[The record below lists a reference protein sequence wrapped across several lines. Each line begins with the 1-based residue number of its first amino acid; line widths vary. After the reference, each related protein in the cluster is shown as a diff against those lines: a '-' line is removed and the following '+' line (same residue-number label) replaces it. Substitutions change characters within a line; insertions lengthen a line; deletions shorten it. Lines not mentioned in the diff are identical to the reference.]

1 MSEKEVNL
9 LWFDKVVEDNQDD
22 FNQTM
27 NSELE
32 IFLEWSQGVT
42 DIFNGLDDE
51 DAMEYVEEFRIRLL
65 KNWIKT
71 LDIKEN

>member
-9 LWFDKVVEDNQDD
+9 LWFDKVVEDNQEE

-32 IFLEWSQGVT
+32 SFLEWNQGVT
-42 DIFNGLDDE
+42 DIFNGLDSE

>member
-9 LWFDKVVEDNQDD
+9 LWFDKVVEDNQDE

-32 IFLEWSQGVT
+32 SFLEWNQGVT

>member
-1 MSEKEVNL
+1 MTVNL

-32 IFLEWSQGVT
+32 SFLEWNQGVT
-42 DIFNGLDDE
+42 DIFNGLDNE

>member
-9 LWFDKVVEDNQDD
+9 LWFDKVVEDNQDE

-32 IFLEWSQGVT
+32 SFLEWNQGVT

-51 DAMEYVEEFRIRLL
+51 DAMEYVEEFRTRLL

-71 LDIKEN
+71 LNIEEN

>member
-9 LWFDKVVEDNQDD
+9 LWFDKVVEDNQDE

-32 IFLEWSQGVT
+32 SFLEWNQGVT
-42 DIFNGLDDE
+42 DIFNGLYDE
-51 DAMEYVEEFRIRLL
+51 DAMEYVEEFRTRLL

-71 LDIKEN
+71 LNIEEN

>member
-32 IFLEWSQGVT
+32 SFLEWSQGVT

>member
-9 LWFDKVVEDNQDD
+9 LWFDKVVEDNQDE

-32 IFLEWSQGVT
+32 SFLEWNQGVT

-51 DAMEYVEEFRIRLL
+51 DAMEYVEEFLIRLL

-71 LDIKEN
+71 LNIEEN

>member
-9 LWFDKVVEDNQDD
+9 LWFDKVVEDNQEE

-32 IFLEWSQGVT
+32 SFLEWNQGVT

>member
-9 LWFDKVVEDNQDD
+9 LWFDKVVEDNQDE

-32 IFLEWSQGVT
+32 SFLEWNQGVT

-71 LDIKEN
+71 LNIEEN

>member
-1 MSEKEVNL
+1 
-9 LWFDKVVEDNQDD
+9 LWFDKVVEDNQDE

-32 IFLEWSQGVT
+32 SFLEWNQGVT

-71 LDIKEN
+71 LNIEEN

>member
-9 LWFDKVVEDNQDD
+9 LWFDKVVEDNQEE

-32 IFLEWSQGVT
+32 SFLEWNQGVT
-42 DIFNGLDDE
+42 DIFNGLDNE

>member
-9 LWFDKVVEDNQDD
+9 LWFDKVVEDNQEE

-32 IFLEWSQGVT
+32 SFLEWNQGVP
-42 DIFNGLDDE
+42 DIFNGLDSE